1 MRDLARNLS
10 LVRFKTYKGETE
22 IINKQGFPSGN
33 FAPVYSDIQTARLCV
48 SANKGTSETSQY
60 GTLLDYDRVMT
71 TSDVNC
77 PINEDSV
84 LWLDGASTDEPWNYI
99 VKRRSQSLNGVS
111 YAVKKVT
118 VSQNEVNA
126 SADYHN

>member
-10 LVRFKTYKGETE
+10 AVRFKTYKGETE
-22 IINKQGFPSGN
+22 IVNKQGFLSGN
-33 FAPVYSDIQTARLCV
+33 FRPVYSEVQTAMLCV
-48 SANKGTSETSQY
+48 SANKGASETSQY

-77 PINEDSV
+77 PIDEDSI
-84 LWLDGASTDEPWNYI
+84 LWLDGVSTDEPWNYI

-111 YAVKKVT
+111 YAIKKVT
-118 VSQNEVNA
+118 VSQNEVE
-126 SADYHN
+126 SK